1 MTNKITVKQTSRYNI
16 YQFDLLEIDPNIV
29 AKNIRS
35 LLAEQPRRDEN
46 TAVHKGFHLFQ
57 TDIFTKETNHLFD
70 DLIQVIENKVIEVLE
85 DESLHYKTKLVNIT
99 PVVETFW
106 CIMYKKGDKADWHR
120 HQNIYCYQAVYYP
133 EDSEDI
139 SPIVFEDLHGFKE
152 IRPKKGSLIIFDG
165 TIKHMVPEIISEK
178 ERLVFASN
186 LLFVRRDNK

>member
-1 MTNKITVKQTSRYNI
+1 MVNKVTVKQTSSYNI
-16 YQFDLLEIDPNIV
+16 YQFDLLEIDPDIV
-29 AKNIRS
+29 AKNIRL
-35 LLAEQPRRDEN
+35 LLAEQPKRDEN
-46 TAVHKGFHLFQ
+46 NAVHKGFHLFQ
-57 TDIFTKETNHLFD
+57 TDIFTKENNHLFD
-70 DLIQVIENKVIEVLE
+70 DLIQVIENKVIQILE
-85 DESLHYKTKLVNIT
+85 DESLHYKNNLANIK

-139 SPIVFEDLHGFKE
+139 SPIVFEDSYGIKE

-165 TIKHMVPEIISEK
+165 TIKHMVPTITSDK

-186 LLFVRRDNK
+186 LIYKKRD